1 MAGAICGSTSFVSS
15 LMDAHAGPLF
25 LLGPVLD
32 PKAAS
37 ELILR
42 IPHLSLRVTEAS
54 RRALAYAQALE
65 AEGAAVA
72 YPGLAAHPHADT
84 YTKVANPGYGH
95 GAVFTVDA
103 GSSDSASRLME
114 RLQNAAGFGLM
125 AVSLGF
131 HDTLMCIS
139 GASTSS
145 ELSPEDRAAAGI
157 TDGLLRVSV
166 GITGTLEQRRAALI
180 AAWRAHT
187 AAEAARAA
195 GAAPGWRAARVQPDP
210 AAPDG
215 MTRVASWDSFGDPE
229 EGGAEEDGGAPP
241 ASGDALWDGAAATP
255 SDTSAIDLA
264 ARMGAKLKVVGGAK
278 VLYVKAEAAKGV

>member
-1 MAGAICGSTSFVSS
+1 VAGAICGTTAFVSS
-15 LMDAHAGPLF
+15 MMDPHSGPLF

-32 PKAAS
+32 AKASS

-42 IPHLSLRVTEAS
+42 VPHLALRVTEAS
-54 RRALAYAQALE
+54 RRALAYAEALK
-65 AEGAAVA
+65 AEGAKVC
-72 YPGLAAHPHADT
+72 YPGLADHPHAAT
-84 YTKVANPGYGH
+84 FARLANPGYGA

-103 GSSDSASRLME
+103 GSGGAASRLME

-125 AVSLGF
+125 AVSLGY
-131 HDTLMCIS
+131 HETLLSVS

-166 GITGTLEQRRAALI
+166 GITGTMEQRRASLI
-180 AAWRAHT
+180 AAWRAHV

-210 AAPDG
+210 AAPNG
-215 MTRVASWDSFGDPE
+215 ISRVASWDSFGDPDE
-229 EGGAEEDGGAPP
+229 DDAAGAAG
-241 ASGDALWDGAAATP
+241 GDALWDGTAATP
-255 SDTSAIDLA
+255 GDRAAVDLA
-264 ARMGAKLKVVGGAK
+264 ARMGAKLKVKLGGAK
-278 VLYVKAEAAKGV
+278 VLYVRSDARAEGV